1 MSPHLIRLTIHL
13 HSLGLVLLKEGHQ
26 WVRGSHLEL
35 GLRDVYLSK
44 GLQQGI
50 SSLKRCR
57 SRLYML
63 LQMILMPRLLSIH
76 FKITIK
82 N

>member
-1 MSPHLIRLTIHL
+1 L
-13 HSLGLVLLKEGHQ
+13 HSLGLVSFKEGHQ

-44 GLQQGI
+44 DFLLGI

-57 SRLYML
+57 SR
-63 LQMILMPRLLSIH
+63 Q
-76 FKITIK
+76 
-82 N
+82 